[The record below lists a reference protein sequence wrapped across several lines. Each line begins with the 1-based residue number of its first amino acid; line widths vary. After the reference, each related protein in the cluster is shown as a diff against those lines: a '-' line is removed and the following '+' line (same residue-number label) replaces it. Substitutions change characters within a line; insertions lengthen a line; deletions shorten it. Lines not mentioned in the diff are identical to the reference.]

1 MAVVV
6 DTDVVS
12 FLYKRDTRAMLYR
25 PHLDGQLPI
34 ISFMTL
40 AELEQWTAVRNWG
53 PRRRQELLN
62 YLRRYKVEHSSPEL
76 CRRWA
81 EVSDG
86 APRRDIAGNA
96 GRSRLWVYLQ
106 THCKCSSEA
115 NQKQSSEQ
123 TSGKPF
129 AFHVQVGPAAGHD
142 ALRARLRH
150 RRRVGRCRAYSGRA
164 RADLSHI

>member
-25 PHLDGQLPI
+25 THLDGQLPI

-40 AELEQWTAVRNWG
+40 AELEKWTVARSWG
-53 PRRRQELLN
+53 ARRRQDLFN
-62 YLRRYKVEHSSPEL
+62 YLRRYKVEHSSPQM

-86 APRRDIAGNA
+86 ARRA
-96 GRSRLWVYLQ
+96 GRPILTGDAWVAATALAYGVPLV
-106 THCKCSSEA
+106 TNNPGDYAGVPGLTIISE
-115 NQKQSSEQ
+115 KM
-123 TSGKPF
+123 P
-129 AFHVQVGPAAGHD
+129 
-142 ALRARLRH
+142 
-150 RRRVGRCRAYSGRA
+150 
-164 RADLSHI
+164 

>member
-12 FLYKRDTRAMLYR
+12 FLYKRDTRATLYR

-40 AELEQWTAVRNWG
+40 AELEQWAAVRNWG
-53 PRRRQELLN
+53 PRRRQDLLN

-81 EVSDG
+81 EASDG
-86 APRRDIAGNA
+86 A
-96 GRSRLWVYLQ
+96 
-106 THCKCSSEA
+106 
-115 NQKQSSEQ
+115 
-123 TSGKPF
+123 
-129 AFHVQVGPAAGHD
+129 
-142 ALRARLRH
+142 
-150 RRRVGRCRAYSGRA
+150 RRVGRPILTGDAWVAATALAYGVPLVTNNPNDYA
-164 RADLSHI
+164 GVPGLTVLSEKIP